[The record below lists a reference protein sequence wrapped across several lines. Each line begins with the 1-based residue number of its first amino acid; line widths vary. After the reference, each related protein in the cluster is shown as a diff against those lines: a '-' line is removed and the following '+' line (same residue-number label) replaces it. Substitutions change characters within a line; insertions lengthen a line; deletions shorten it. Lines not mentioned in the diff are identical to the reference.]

1 MKFKVSKSYFDSL
14 KIQMKHFEQEG
25 VISQDQE
32 KQILMAY
39 EPARGV
45 NLIRLISV
53 VGSILI
59 GLGIL
64 SYIAGN
70 WQNISPVVRMGLIVI
85 GMTGFYL
92 TGMQLDS
99 MYPKTGRALRYIA
112 LFIFGGG
119 LFLTDQTFH
128 LNRPVAFHFII
139 WALGIVVVMQFE
151 KDNLLLY
158 YFQALLFATSIA
170 LFDSMGLSKLEHLA
184 YILVLGAGLF
194 LSIRLSDYHYK
205 TYFSAFASGLS
216 LVFFLM
222 TLMVHFEL
230 EALYFCSVL
239 LLTGG
244 YFMFKPPIGRYAEPV
259 MSQLGLVVLGF
270 SGFFLTFSDIWSD
283 GLPIDGTAP
292 SIAFTIVFMLGLFY
306 LVKREF
312 IGAIA
317 FIALIIM
324 RFYFDTFYDFM
335 PKSLFFV
342 IGGGILIGFGL
353 YLERVRRKGMDLNA

>member
-14 KIQMKHFEQEG
+14 KIQMKHFEDEG
-25 VISQDQE
+25 LISEDQ
-32 KQILMAY
+32 KKKIMMAY
-39 EPARGV
+39 EPTKGV

-53 VGSILI
+53 VGSVLI

-70 WQNISPVVRMGLIVI
+70 WQNISPAVRMGLIVL
-85 GMTGFYL
+85 GMTGFY
-92 TGMQLDS
+92 TVGMHLDDV
-99 MYPKTGRALRYIA
+99 YPKTGRALRYIA

-128 LNRPVAFHFII
+128 LNRPVAFHFLI
-139 WALGIVVVMQFE
+139 WALGILVVMQFE

-158 YFQALLFATSIA
+158 YFQALLLATSVA
-170 LFDSMGLSKLEHLA
+170 LFDSMGLSQFEHLV
-184 YILVLGAGLF
+184 YILVLGAGIF
-194 LSIRLSDYHYK
+194 LSIRLSDGYFK
-205 TYFSAFASGLS
+205 TYFSAFASGLNA
-216 LVFFLM
+216 VFFLM
-222 TLMVHFEL
+222 TLMVYFEF
-230 EALYFCSVL
+230 EALYFCAVL
-239 LLTGG
+239 LFFGAVL
-244 YFMFKPPIGRYAEPV
+244 MFRAPIGQHAKGL
-259 MSQLGLVVLGF
+259 MSQLGLLILGF

-283 GLPIDGTAP
+283 ALSLDGTLA
-292 SIAFTIVFMLGLFY
+292 SLVFTIALILGFFY
-306 LVKREF
+306 LVKQEF

-317 FIALIIM
+317 FIALVIM

-353 YLERVRRKGMDLNA
+353 YLERLRRKGMDSNA